1 MPVVLLFTTNQLLYT
16 SPWGML
22 IMHMKQP
29 SLPIKKLPQNETAIP
44 VLALPNAVSVSPL
57 KRHLPVND
65 KPTILVVDDHPAVRM
80 IITRVLSPQGYE
92 IITATNG
99 HEALVLA
106 NEIKPDL
113 ILLDVMMPD
122 GLNGF
127 EVCRRLRQNPIL
139 HDVPI
144 VMVTALDDRAS
155 RLEGIESG
163 ADDFI
168 IKPFD
173 PVELRA
179 RVANITRLNRYRR
192 LLAERLKFEWVV
204 EDANEGYAV
213 LDAQGSIVHVNNRA
227 RIYLNLP
234 PKWEAHTQR
243 LSFIERIGQLYNLE
257 PEESWQDW
265 PQFLGKQDGAMRY
278 MIRPETANAAAF
290 WLQFTGLK
298 LPMGEGDQLYVVRLN
313 DVTQQMTVKH
323 DVWQLHSMIFHKL
336 RTPFTSIMMSL
347 EMLEQH
353 AADLP
358 PEETRLLQHTAAIQ
372 ARRLNEFID
381 SMLKYVNSTALV
393 PLNDS
398 FHIHVLPDLLEQL
411 REELA
416 LETINY
422 ELEPGLMFD
431 SVMLS
436 EESINMMLWEIIR
449 NAKQFHPRN
458 QPQVEVQVH
467 KPNETEIIVR
477 IIDDGVHLSPDQLI
491 AVWQPYYQGEKDFT
505 GEVPGAGLGLT
516 AVALMAWQV
525 GGKYRI
531 YNRPDHD
538 GVVVELTLPLRT
550 D

>member
-1 MPVVLLFTTNQLLYT
+1 M
-16 SPWGML
+16 
-22 IMHMKQP
+22 
-29 SLPIKKLPQNETAIP
+29 
-44 VLALPNAVSVSPL
+44 
-57 KRHLPVND
+57 ND

-416 LETINY
+416 LEIINY

-467 KPNETEIIVR
+467 KPNDTEIIVR

>member
-1 MPVVLLFTTNQLLYT
+1 MKAEPPVKALSISTHNGLGSSVSAVT
-16 SPWGML
+16 SP
-22 IMHMKQP
+22 
-29 SLPIKKLPQNETAIP
+29 AP
-44 VLALPNAVSVSPL
+44 VSST
-57 KRHLPVND
+57 KRKNIPVND

-80 IITRVLSPQGYE
+80 IIQRVLSPQGYE
-92 IITATNG
+92 IVTATNG
-99 HEALVLA
+99 SEALDIA
-106 NEIKPDL
+106 AKIRPDL
-113 ILLDVMMPD
+113 ILLDVMMPN

-127 EVCRRLRQNPIL
+127 EVCKRLRDNPIL

-213 LDAQGSIVHVNNRA
+213 LDAQGNIVHVNGRA
-227 RIYLNLP
+227 RVYLDLSP
-234 PKWEAHTQR
+234 EWQAHKQHTP
-243 LSFIERIGQLYNLE
+243 FIDRVKQLYNLE
-257 PEESWQDW
+257 PEDSWVNW
-265 PQFLGKQDGAMRY
+265 PHFLAEDDGAMRY
-278 MIRPETANAAAF
+278 MIRPETPNASAF
-290 WLQFTGLK
+290 WIQLTGLK

-313 DVTQQMTVKH
+313 DVTQQMTAKH

-353 AADLP
+353 ADELP
-358 PEETRLLQHTAAIQ
+358 AEETRLLQHTAAIQ

-393 PLNDS
+393 SLHDS

-411 REELA
+411 QGELA
-416 LETINY
+416 LDSISY

-436 EESINMMLWEIIR
+436 EESITMMLWEILR

-458 QPQVEVQVH
+458 QPHVEVQVD
-467 KPNETEIIVR
+467 KPTDQEVVVR

-516 AVALMAWQV
+516 AVALMTWQV

-531 YNRPDHD
+531 YNRPDD
-538 GVVVELTLPLRT
+538 KKGVVVELTLPLRLN
-550 D
+550 